1 MKSPTSQSATITA
14 MKSRAQ
20 SPLMKWG
27 IVLFLALLHIAF
39 IIAYKAEYSGALS
52 LLPAGLA
59 GWFFGSGVGILIAIL
74 LFSTYAFVLS
84 ANRLDWVII
93 LDSDFILGA
102 MILILIGG
110 VSGWLSSY
118 YRDQTER
125 DHELKKQLEEADA
138 LSEISIAL
146 SQAERVG
153 LSDIL
158 KLIVGSAK
166 KLIPAAE
173 QAVIHILDDEKEYLI
188 AKAVSGFQEATER
201 RLQMRLGE
209 GIAGQ
214 AIISGETINITDINT
229 DKRFIQS
236 VSNSRFRSL
245 LVTPILS
252 GDEKLG
258 TISIQSQSPNAFT
271 KHEQDLLKALGVQAA
286 IAIENAKL
294 LENTQQSLRETNAL
308 YRINQGLVAL
318 NANELLDEV
327 VSLLQKNFGY
337 YHVQVYIIDP
347 VTKDLIIQAAS
358 GEIGKNLLE
367 QNARLQAGQGIAG
380 YAAETLLPFFT
391 NNVDDVMFFVHHPLL
406 PDTKSEMAIP
416 LKIGERLFGIL
427 DIQQALPK
435 IFTARDL
442 QMVSVVADQ
451 LAIALQKADLYETI
465 QKSLQQEK
473 AMRNQLIQNER
484 LAAIGRLLASV
495 SHELNNP
502 IQAIQ
507 NALFLLKEEQG
518 ISEQGKQDLNIVL
531 AESERM
537 ANMIKR
543 LRDTYRP
550 IRAEDFRQTQLN
562 ALIED
567 VYALVASHL
576 RHNQISFEFF
586 PDPELQPIPALT
598 DQIRQAI
605 LNLVI
610 NAVEAM
616 SVGGKL
622 TIYTEYLPNAEEALI
637 IISDTGKGIATNIIS
652 NIFEAFTT
660 DKDKGTGLGL
670 TITYDIITKHHGRI
684 TAENNPGLGATFRI
698 WLPTKELDLT

>member
-1 MKSPTSQSATITA
+1 MKSPTSQSAKITV
-14 MKSRAQ
+14 MKPSAK
-20 SPLMKWG
+20 SPVMKWG
-27 IVLFLALLHIAF
+27 IVLFFAFLHIAF
-39 IIAYKAEYSGALS
+39 VIVFKSEYSGALS

-59 GWFFGSGVGILIAIL
+59 GWFFGSGIGVLIAIL
-74 LFSTYAFVLS
+74 SFSTYAFILNAS
-84 ANRLDWVII
+84 GFNWVFI
-93 LDSDFILGA
+93 LDTDFVLGA
-102 MILILIGG
+102 LILTLIGG
-110 VSGWLSSY
+110 VSGWLSTY
-118 YRDQTER
+118 YRNQTER
-125 DHELKKQLEEADA
+125 DDELKSQLNEADA
-138 LSEISIAL
+138 LSQISIAL

-153 LSDIL
+153 LSNIL
-158 KLIVGSAK
+158 QLIVDSAK

-188 AKAVSGFQEATER
+188 AKAVSGFQEASER

-214 AIISGETINITDINT
+214 AITRAKTINITDINT
-229 DKRFIQS
+229 DERFIKS
-236 VSNSRFRSL
+236 VSNSKFRSL
-245 LVTPILS
+245 LVTPIVS
-252 GDEKLG
+252 GEQKLG
-258 TISIQSQSPNAFT
+258 AISIQSQNPNAFT
-271 KHEQDLLKALGVQAA
+271 KHEQDLLYALGVQAA
-286 IAIENAKL
+286 IAIENAHL
-294 LENTQQSLRETNAL
+294 LESTQQSLRETNAL

-318 NANELLDEV
+318 NANELLDDV

-337 YHVQVYIIDP
+337 YHVQVYIIEP
-347 VTKDLIIQAAS
+347 ATKELIIQAAS
-358 GEIGKNLLE
+358 GEIGQKLLE
-367 QNARLQAGQGIAG
+367 QKAKLQAGQGIAG

-391 NNVDDVMFFVHHPLL
+391 NNVEEVMFFVHHPLL

-416 LKIGERLFGIL
+416 VKIGERLFGIL
-427 DIQQALPK
+427 DIQQAPPK
-435 IFTARDL
+435 TFTARDL
-442 QMVSVVADQ
+442 QLVSVIADQ
-451 LAIALQKADLYETI
+451 LAIALQKADLYETL
-465 QKSLQQEK
+465 QNALQQEK

-502 IQAIQ
+502 LQAIQ

-531 AESERM
+531 GESERM

-550 IRAEDFRQTQLN
+550 IRIEDFRQTQLN

-576 RHNQISFEFF
+576 RHNQITFEFF

-616 SVGGKL
+616 TAGGKL
-622 TIYTEYLPNAEEALI
+622 TIYTEYLPETEEALI
-637 IISDTGKGIATNIIS
+637 TISDNGKGIATNILS

-698 WLPTKELDLT
+698 WLPTKELDLA